1 MTGRPSRG
9 PLCPLPVSS
18 SRRGPRG
25 VARHACCCAPCVWT
39 WRGAPGR
46 GVGCDLPLTGRA
58 APGAAAA
65 SLLRRGGHWRPE
77 RQSRRP
83 CCGSSGRRRFRSD
96 REVGGRLPGAWRQVA
111 LSPLGVQK
119 ALPPDALW
127 PDVHP
132 ARSPAPGHG
141 AAAPPPLGPVMARFP
156 CGRRPR
162 RPSGPVCG
170 APRASPAP
178 TGPEVTPSSV
188 LREVRELLFRQV
200 GLPRW
205 GLQVRPQGAGSS
217 RAGGQSRP
225 GEGGQAAACGA
236 AVAVSTDLGCR
247 LPQPASPS
255 RASGGSAGG
264 CFLAVTATSSE
275 PGHRRAQ
282 SPRASGGVA
291 LAGPALQGTHTG
303 ASRGPSTPQTHRGVS
318 YFFTFVCI
326 GLFT

>member
-1 MTGRPSRG
+1 MF
-9 PLCPLPVSS
+9 
-18 SRRGPRG
+18 
-25 VARHACCCAPCVWT
+25 
-39 WRGAPGR
+39 
-46 GVGCDLPLTGRA
+46 
-58 APGAAAA
+58 
-65 SLLRRGGHWRPE
+65 LLRRGGHWRPE

-96 REVGGRLPGAWRQVA
+96 RVVGGRLPGAWRQVA

-132 ARSPAPGHG
+132 ARSPAPGDG

-205 GLQVRPQGAGSS
+205 GLQARPQGAGSS

-303 ASRGPSTPQTHRGVS
+303 ACEGAQHATDTQGS
-318 YFFTFVCI
+318 
-326 GLFT
+326 

>member
-1 MTGRPSRG
+1 MAARLRAGGDGAAFPGPPVPAPGVVFQTGP
-9 PLCPLPVSS
+9 
-18 SRRGPRG
+18 PRG
-25 VARHACCCAPCVWT
+25 RASGLLLRVPCVWT

-58 APGAAAA
+58 AAF
-65 SLLRRGGHWRPE
+65 LLRRGGHWRPE

-83 CCGSSGRRRFRSD
+83 CCGSSGRRRFCSD

-141 AAAPPPLGPVMARFP
+141 AAVPPPLGPVMARFP

-178 TGPEVTPSSV
+178 TGPEVTPSSI
-188 LREVRELLFRQV
+188 LREVRELLFRQL

-205 GLQVRPQGAGSS
+205 GLQARPQGAGSS

-225 GEGGQAAACGA
+225 GEGGRVRG
-236 AVAVSTDLGCR
+236 GCR
-247 LPQPASPS
+247 SEHGPWLPASPARQPLEGEWRFCGGLLPRRDRDLERARSPPRSVPS
-255 RASGGSAGG
+255 RIRGRGASGARPAGDTHGRVEGAQHATDAQGS
-264 CFLAVTATSSE
+264 
-275 PGHRRAQ
+275 
-282 SPRASGGVA
+282 
-291 LAGPALQGTHTG
+291 
-303 ASRGPSTPQTHRGVS
+303 
-318 YFFTFVCI
+318 
-326 GLFT
+326 